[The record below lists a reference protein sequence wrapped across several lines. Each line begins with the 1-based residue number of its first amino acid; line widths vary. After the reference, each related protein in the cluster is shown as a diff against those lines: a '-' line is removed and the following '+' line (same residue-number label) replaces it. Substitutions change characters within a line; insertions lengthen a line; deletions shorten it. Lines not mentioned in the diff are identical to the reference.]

1 MKGLKGKACIKFKG
15 EINSMSTLKKTWI
28 EGYIGGRL
36 ASVKDNCNDKPHMKA
51 LRPFKASALNI
62 PAGVGLKKLSR
73 VYHWMNSNCAKEK
86 LTSHIF
92 CFTYIIAK
100 NDISFRKFPNL
111 VDLVT

>member
-28 EGYIGGRL
+28 EGFIGGRL

-62 PAGVGLKKLSR
+62 PAGVGLKKVVTSVSLD
-73 VYHWMNSNCAKEK
+73 EFK
-86 LTSHIF
+86 LRKRKANI
-92 CFTYIIAK
+92 TYILFHIHYC
-100 NDISFRKFPNL
+100 
-111 VDLVT
+111 

>member
-62 PAGVGLKKLSR
+62 PAEVGLKKVVTSVSLD
-73 VYHWMNSNCAKEK
+73 EFK
-86 LTSHIF
+86 LRKRNANI
-92 CFTYIIAK
+92 TYILFHIHYC
-100 NDISFRKFPNL
+100 
-111 VDLVT
+111 

>member
-36 ASVKDNCNDKPHMKA
+36 ASIKDNCNDKPHMKA

-62 PAGVGLKKLSR
+62 PAGVGLKKVVTSVSLD
-73 VYHWMNSNCAKEK
+73 EFK
-86 LTSHIF
+86 LRKRKANI
-92 CFTYIIAK
+92 TYILFHIHYC
-100 NDISFRKFPNL
+100 
-111 VDLVT
+111 

>member
-62 PAGVGLKKLSR
+62 PAGVGLKKVVTSVSLD
-73 VYHWMNSNCAKEK
+73 EFK
-86 LTSHIF
+86 LRKRKANI
-92 CFTYIIAK
+92 TYILFHIHYC
-100 NDISFRKFPNL
+100 
-111 VDLVT
+111 